1 MRSKHRFFSVTCF
14 GLWVGLSLCV
24 AAGQSLAQETKW
36 SNWYLGANVGMN
48 WTSSLLQEGHNRD
61 TTRYPD
67 HDSVNWTDRS
77 PEGYRWFYHLDADR
91 APAFEISIGRM
102 FSNTRVELGAAQR
115 RSGIEQH
122 FTNITYLD
130 GSPVLPNPDSPVQS
144 SSTASIDNLTTRTLQ
159 LSAYYDFPLA
169 ETKLVPYVGA
179 GAGLSKSR
187 ISDLYYYGQYSCK
200 PGAECSDPSQY
211 DSLQDVNASDTDI
224 SGHVHAGVDYRLSQ
238 RFLLGMK
245 LTYSRFGNI
254 NDENTYIKHKIS
266 DLTNTTEFRG
276 IEQWSLTVGLKYLFD

>member
-1 MRSKHRFFSVTCF
+1 MRSSYRYFSVICF
-14 GLWVGLSLCV
+14 GLSVCLSLGV
-24 AAGQSLAQETKW
+24 ATGQSLAQETW
-36 SNWYLGANVGMN
+36 RSGWYLGANVGVN
-48 WTSSLLQEGHNRD
+48 WTSNLQQAGHNRD

-91 APAFEISIGRM
+91 APAFEISIGRLLA
-102 FSNTRVELGAAQR
+102 NTRIELGAARR

-130 GSPVLPNPDSPVQS
+130 GSPVLPNPDSPIQS
-144 SSTASIDNLTTRTLQ
+144 SSTASIDNLVTRTLQ
-159 LSAYYDFPLA
+159 LSAYYDFPLT

-179 GAGLSKSR
+179 GAGLSKSKL
-187 ISDLYYYGQYSCK
+187 SDLYYYGQYSCK
-200 PGAECSDPSQY
+200 PDTECSDPSQY

-224 SGHVHAGVDYRLSQ
+224 SGHVHAGVDYRLNQ

-245 LTYSRFGNI
+245 LTYSRFANI
-254 NDENTYIKHKIS
+254 KDDNTYIKHKIR
-266 DLTNTTEFRG
+266 DLTNTNEFKG